1 MFALVFNILLSI
13 PNFTQS
19 LCNGWKIMYR
29 RKHEQVFFKNS
40 RKRDHPYISAR
51 WFPSAMNDLCYR
63 FCEAKRP
70 FPASIVFQLRV
81 IDK

>member
-1 MFALVFNILLSI
+1 MFASVFNILLSI

-51 WFPSAMNDLCYR
+51 
-63 FCEAKRP
+63 
-70 FPASIVFQLRV
+70 
-81 IDK
+81 